1 MQNISAFVLLEYSN
15 VKFVYKNNIEFWSA
29 KLTSRG
35 MRVKDCMRPALMLEG
50 KLMQEYRVDVP
61 VIEI

>member
-1 MQNISAFVLLEYSN
+1 VN
-15 VKFVYKNNIEFWSA
+15 KNNIEFWSA

-35 MRVKDCMRPALMLEG
+35 MRVKNCMRPALMLEG

-61 VIEI
+61 VLEI